1 MTWLT
6 GPDYAGPA
14 HLIINLQVGG
24 SMPSYFLGN
33 GQPLDPAAILPGTA
47 TARLDLDWVRVL
59 IPVGGLLPEPPDPE
73 QPGPGNHVEWQ
84 GEPSDAPAP
93 GQGGLE
99 P

>member
-1 MTWLT
+1 
-6 GPDYAGPA
+6 
-14 HLIINLQVGG
+14 
-24 SMPSYFLGN
+24 
-33 GQPLDPAAILPGTA
+33 
-47 TARLDLDWVRVL
+47 VL